1 MEKMDLIINLQE
13 TKYQLIQQ
21 ECQWMKK
28 ISTAM
33 KMSNYLCLSV
43 TLWRN
48 GFINSTQNMKKLL
61 LLLEIKKMIEIKNLY
76 LYIYIF
82 KLKKINKKMS

>member
-1 MEKMDLIINLQE
+1 
-13 TKYQLIQQ
+13 
-21 ECQWMKK
+21 
-28 ISTAM
+28 
-33 KMSNYLCLSV
+33 
-43 TLWRN
+43 
-48 GFINSTQNMKKLL
+48 MKKLL